1 MSTITAGQVLRSME
15 TPRFVLSYVDNRRS
29 GRREI
34 VLQGKTDGKHR
45 AEYARVDILDDAG
58 RLTESRPIDDRIADY
73 IFQHF
78 ELRGDTESFSIYHSD
93 LESGRY
99 QPRRAEHAAPS
110 EIRHQL
116 TNTERSFT
124 ANGAKLWYHKP
135 IFDKY
140 RDTGFGS
147 IIRATMT
154 NHQVC
159 ASHCPFC
166 STISRNRKDAVTLQ
180 EAKDFVDRLYFEQAE
195 FNRKNFPEHN
205 DAYKAAT
212 GSDIRL
218 RGLILSGGG
227 QPNLWPHF
235 AEFVEYLS
243 TLDIDLGLITN
254 GFPQKVPEETYR
266 HFQWVRISVTPEDA
280 SPFYPD
286 QRFDKQYIPAL
297 IKHNKDVT
305 VGYSYVFGPWTSD
318 DILNRIAASLEE
330 NGFDYCRTLTDCNLS
345 REMQL
350 NAHRDLAERL
360 FRLGYIDD
368 QGNPTGRIFHQFKYH
383 GSKPE
388 AEELWDGGQ
397 CFLQTYSV
405 FWDTTGHEQNGKSFC
420 YACDSVTVL
429 VDSDE
434 TGAVASSERKFNHEK
449 WGTVPNTEVA
459 RLFTEPVKAYFDP
472 RKVCTS
478 CLFMRNNGTV
488 KEIIQAPRDL
498 KFDRPVGLQ
507 HMNFP

>member
-1 MSTITAGQVLRSME
+1 MSTITAGQILKRME
-15 TPRFVLSYVDNRRS
+15 TPRFVLSYVDNQRS

-34 VLQGKTDGKHR
+34 VLQGKTEGKHR
-45 AEYARVDILDDAG
+45 AEHARVDILDDAG
-58 RLTESRPIDDRIADY
+58 RLLETRPIDDQIAE
-73 IFQHF
+73 FVFRHF
-78 ELRGDTESFSIYHSD
+78 ELRGDTESFSIYRSD
-93 LESGRY
+93 LESGQFNSKHGRKT
-99 QPRRAEHAAPS
+99 APS
-110 EIRHQL
+110 EVRHQL
-116 TNTERSFT
+116 TNAERSFT
-124 ANGAKLWYHKP
+124 ANGAKLWYHRA

-159 ASHCPFC
+159 ASRCPFC
-166 STISRNRKDAVTLQ
+166 STISRNRKDSVTLQ

-195 FNRKNFPEHN
+195 FNRKNFPEYN
-205 DAYKAAT
+205 EAYKVST

-235 AEFVEYLS
+235 PEFVEYLS

-254 GFPQKVPEETYR
+254 GFPPKVPDEIYR
-266 HFQWVRISVTPEDA
+266 HFQWIRISITPEDA

-286 QRFDKQYIPAL
+286 QRFDRQYIPSN
-297 IKHNKDVT
+297 IKHNKDIT
-305 VGYSYVFGPWTSD
+305 VGYSYVFGPWTTD
-318 DILNRIAASLEE
+318 DILRRIAASLGD

-350 NAHRDLAERL
+350 SAHRELAERL
-360 FRLGYIDD
+360 YRLGYVDEH
-368 QGNPTGRIFHQFKYH
+368 GNPTGRIFHQFKYH
-383 GSKPE
+383 GSKAE

-405 FWDTTGHEQNGKSFC
+405 FWDTTGHEQNGRSYC

-434 TGAVASSERKFNHEK
+434 TGAVSTSERKFNHEK
-449 WGTVPNTEVA
+449 WGTVPNTEVG
-459 RLFTEPVKAYFDP
+459 RLFSEPVKAYFDP

-478 CLFMRNNGTV
+478 CLFMRNNRTV

-498 KFDRPVGLQ
+498 KIEIPAGLQ
-507 HMNFP
+507 HLNFP

>member
-1 MSTITAGQVLRSME
+1 MSTMSAVEVVKRME
-15 TPRFVLSYVDNRRS
+15 TDRFVLSYVENRRA
-29 GRREI
+29 GRREF

-45 AEYARVDILDDAG
+45 AEHAKVNILDDEG
-58 RLTESRPIDDRIADY
+58 RLIGSHPIDDRVAEF
-73 IFQHF
+73 IFAHF
-78 ELRGDTESFSIYHSD
+78 EQRGDTESFSIYRSD
-93 LESGRY
+93 LESGHFDA
-99 QPRRAEHAAPS
+99 QRAKRLVPTK
-110 EIRHQL
+110 IRHQL
-116 TNTERSFT
+116 TDAEKSFT
-124 ANGAKLWYHKP
+124 ANGAKLWYHRP

-159 ASHCPFC
+159 ASRCQFC
-166 STISRNRKDAVTLQ
+166 STISRNRKDSVTLQ
-180 EAKDFVDRLYFEQAE
+180 EAKDFVDRLYFDQAE
-195 FNRKNFPEHN
+195 YNRKHFPQYN

-254 GFPQKVPEETYR
+254 GFPQKVPDDIYKN
-266 HFQWVRISVTPEDA
+266 FQWIRLSITPEDA
-280 SPFYPD
+280 SPFYPGG
-286 QRFDKQYIPAL
+286 RFDRQYLPETIR
-297 IKHNKDVT
+297 HSQQTT
-305 VGYSYVFGPWTSD
+305 VGLSYVFGPWTTD
-318 DILNRIAASLEE
+318 DILMRINQAIED
-330 NGFDYCRTLTDCNLS
+330 NGFDYCRTLTDCNLT

-350 NAHRDLAERL
+350 IAHRDLAERL
-360 FRLGYIDD
+360 FRLGFIDAD
-368 QGNPTGRIFHQFKYH
+368 GNPKSRIFHQFKYH
-383 GSKPE
+383 GSKAE

-405 FWDTTGHEQNGKSFC
+405 FWDTTGHEQNGHSYC

-434 TGAVASSERKFNHEK
+434 SGAVSSSERKFNHEK
-449 WGTVPNTEVA
+449 WGTVRNTEVA
-459 RLFTEPVKAYFDP
+459 RLYSEPVRPFFDP

-478 CLFMRNNGTV
+478 CLFMRNNRTV
-488 KEIIQAPRDL
+488 KDILSAPRDSVVAI
-498 KFDRPVGLQ
+498 PPGLQ
-507 HMNFP
+507 HLNFP